1 MASIAARSS
10 PDFPYVAAST
20 RGVMRSFPLVPAFV
34 RLSYQPAPVA
44 ARAGAAGECGKES
57 RVFPGG
63 VFVTNGYHIALFI
76 HLLALV
82 AASAAAA
89 IVHFAGARGGRA
101 TSPDEALQWRDL
113 VDSTEKVFP
122 AAVVTLFATGVFM
135 MYQAGWMWSAGW
147 IVAGILGAVT
157 LAVIGRILGFRGA
170 ASRREIVHAREAG
183 GPVPPADVP
192 ETVLSWCNTGLAV
205 AIVFVMVTK
214 PTLPGALLSLL
225 VGFASG
231 GGIGLRAVR
240 QTHAA
245 PRRAEA

>member
-1 MASIAARSS
+1 M
-10 PDFPYVAAST
+10 
-20 RGVMRSFPLVPAFV
+20 
-34 RLSYQPAPVA
+34 
-44 ARAGAAGECGKES
+44 
-57 RVFPGG
+57 
-63 VFVTNGYHIALFI
+63 NGYHIALFI

-147 IVAGILGAVT
+147 IVAGIAGAVT
-157 LAVIGRILGFRGA
+157 
-170 ASRREIVHAREAG
+170 
-183 GPVPPADVP
+183 
-192 ETVLSWCNTGLAV
+192 LAV

-214 PTLPGALLSLL
+214 PALPGALLSLFA
-225 VGFASG
+225 GFAGG
-231 GGIGLRAVR
+231 GGIGVRAAR
-240 QTHAA
+240 RTHAA